1 MNTTTAPTVFQFHTH
16 EVRTIVKAG
25 EPWFVASDVA
35 KALDY
40 RDAEVAARH
49 LDDDEKAVHPIGV
62 PSKKGVISNDTLGG
76 GQKMTVINE
85 SGLYALVLRS
95 RKPEAR
101 KFAKW
106 VTSEVLPAIRKTG
119 SYSLPFV
126 VNPADKLTEEQQNYL
141 REMIRTG
148 AEKLEKEKWGVA
160 SIKQWAALKAH
171 FKTGYREIPQSEFSE
186 AVSIIARF
194 QADWEL
200 EDEPK
205 PERRQLLVE
214 RDGVTMVIDASDK
227 SLVRAD
233 HVHALRRDFK
243 AMQDAM
249 VEISH
254 RMRICFG
261 DINASDLIEPLTVNL
276 DQTSVGIPA
285 QRRAA

>member
-1 MNTTTAPTVFQFHTH
+1 MNTTTTPTVFKFQTH
-16 EVRTIVKAG
+16 EVRTILKDG

-49 LDDDEKAVHPIGV
+49 LDDDEKVVHLMGV
-62 PSKKGVISNDTLGG
+62 PLEKGVISNDTPGG
-76 GQKMTVINE
+76 AQKMTIISE

-148 AEKLEKEKWGVA
+148 SEKLEKEKWGVA

-200 EDEPK
+200 DDEPA

-214 RDGVTMVIDASDK
+214 RGGVTTVVDASHHN
-227 SLVRAD
+227 LVHTDRVD
-233 HVHALRRDFK
+233 ALRRDFK
-243 AMQDAM
+243 AMQDALAEM
-249 VEISH
+249 SH

-276 DQTSVGIPA
+276 DQTIIGMPA